1 MGRVM
6 RGAALAK
13 FGEAAVQVGLDPRAM
28 LRALG
33 IDSRV
38 LEDADLRLPADKV
51 IELLERS
58 ASESDCET
66 FGLRV
71 AQLRRLSDYGP
82 VSLSLAHQPTMRD
95 ALKTIGRY
103 QQMLNEAL
111 VMHIEDRGSD
121 LVVIREELLAGA
133 AGGMRQ
139 AYELAVGTLLQVF
152 SGPVGPR
159 LTVQSVHFT
168 HGPPSDISFHRA
180 VLGRNIEFN
189 SDFNGVTC
197 RRVDFDRVVP
207 TVDPALAEHAEQFLR
222 TLPYAEGGSLVTEV
236 QKAIHVL
243 LPFDGATIVSV
254 SGRLGLSPR
263 TLQRRLAEE
272 GADFTGL
279 LNEIR
284 REHALRYLAN
294 LRLPLA
300 QVAGLVG
307 YNRGTSFARWFASEF
322 GVTPSEWRTSPR

>member
-1 MGRVM
+1 
-6 RGAALAK
+6 
-13 FGEAAVQVGLDPRAM
+13 
-28 LRALG
+28 
-33 IDSRV
+33 
-38 LEDADLRLPADKV
+38 
-51 IELLERS
+51 
-58 ASESDCET
+58 
-66 FGLRV
+66 
-71 AQLRRLSDYGP
+71 
-82 VSLSLAHQPTMRD
+82 MRD